1 MLEVFFDLFFAANY
15 TVFSK
20 TQNVTDANRIAAYVG
35 YFRFV
40 GGLYVVTF
48 VGIFANERSVLW
60 FTWLSVGLYDV
71 RFVTDSIFGMLL

>member
-20 TQNVTDANRIAAYVG
+20 TQSVTSGHRIAAYVG

-40 GGLYVVTF
+40 IPKQIL
-48 VGIFANERSVLW
+48 I
-60 FTWLSVGLYDV
+60 
-71 RFVTDSIFGMLL
+71 IC